1 MLKVI
6 ITKRREKSQ
15 ERVRKM
21 MERFRIAKI
30 SFKKNGVE
38 RKIINGEYR
47 LVHERRDR
55 HEPSRIQREVTNNA

>member
-47 LVHERRDR
+47 LVYERRDGQ
-55 HEPSRIQREVTNNA
+55 EP

>member
-30 SFKKNGVE
+30 SFKKREWNE
-38 RKIINGEYR
+38 R
-47 LVHERRDR
+47 
-55 HEPSRIQREVTNNA
+55 